1 MDDILQWLTTGKD
14 YQTGIALLE
23 KHQRNRM
30 LVQHFRHSTPKFAAA
45 KLEYEL
51 RKLLK
56 GKTVAAVQA
65 KPTAPLWTLTN
76 VSKPKAAKFE
86 TPIPSIIVQAKDELY
101 GLFTAI
107 STAHRKLYEL
117 GEGNSE
123 DVVAQRRR
131 AAKKRKIPPVAGC
144 EKKSQ
149 QNPAGFFVWV
159 TIKER

>member
-1 MDDILQWLTTGKD
+1 
-14 YQTGIALLE
+14 LLE
-23 KHQRNRM
+23 IT
-30 LVQHFRHSTPKFAAA
+30 HF
-45 KLEYEL
+45 LGYYL
-51 RKLLK
+51 
-56 GKTVAAVQA
+56 
-65 KPTAPLWTLTN
+65 
-76 VSKPKAAKFE
+76 
-86 TPIPSIIVQAKDELY
+86 IVQAKDELY

-131 AAKKRKIPPVAGC
+131 AAKKRKIPPMAGR

-149 QNPAGFFVWV
+149 QNSAGFFVWV